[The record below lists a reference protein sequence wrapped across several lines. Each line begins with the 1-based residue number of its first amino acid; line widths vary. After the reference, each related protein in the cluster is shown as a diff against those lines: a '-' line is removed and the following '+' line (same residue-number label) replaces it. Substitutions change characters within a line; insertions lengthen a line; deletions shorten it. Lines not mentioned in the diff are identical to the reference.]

1 MASPTRAE
9 LAKLTLD
16 RRVALWEPQIR
27 AALARVAPLPSGVDV
42 ALVKAM
48 IATESE
54 GYPDA
59 KKSEAH
65 LESQS
70 LGLMQIVPKLHYSG
84 NPADLLDPQTNLNV
98 GVALLVSLVRA
109 RGNVWGGVSSYNG
122 GPGVPVKVA
131 TTFCLEWKPTA
142 PKTGRV
148 ISRDCARPYTAQ
160 PGEYPNQ
167 PYVTRVRGYYSRFG
181 GGGAVSGAS
190 APGKP
195 ATAPITSGATPLVSV
210 GGVSAGGLSQS
221 PPAGGGKTPP
231 KTGRTTT
238 VVAGGLGLLGLFG
251 LLLWLYVRGGAGR

>member
-9 LAKLTLD
+9 LKRLTLD
-16 RRVALWEPQIR
+16 QRVAFWEPQIR
-27 AALARVAPLPSGVDV
+27 AALARVSPLPSGVDV
-42 ALVKAM
+42 TLIKAM

-98 GVALLVSLVRA
+98 GVALLVRLVRE

-122 GPGVPVKVA
+122 GPGVPVKVP

-190 APGKP
+190 TPSKP
-195 ATAPITSGATPLVSV
+195 ASAPITSGATPLVNV
-210 GGVSAGGLSQS
+210 GGVGAGGLA
-221 PPAGGGKTPP
+221 PAPAGKTPP
-231 KTGRTTT
+231 KAGKTTA

>member
-1 MASPTRAE
+1 MATPTRAE
-9 LAKLTLD
+9 LKRYTLD
-16 RRVALWEPQIR
+16 QRIALWEPQIR
-27 AALARVAPLPSGVDV
+27 TALARVAPLPVGVDV
-42 ALVKAM
+42 ALIKAM

-98 GVALLVSLVRA
+98 GVALLVRLVRA

-122 GPGVPVKVA
+122 GPGVPVKVP

-148 ISRDCARPYTAQ
+148 ISRDCARPYTAK

-167 PYVTRVRGYYSRFG
+167 PYVTKVQSYYRRFG
-181 GGGAVSGAS
+181 GGGVSAPAPAPPKPAS
-190 APGKP
+190 APISP
-195 ATAPITSGATPLVSV
+195 GATPLVSGGGAASPAPAPASG
-210 GGVSAGGLSQS
+210 GGVPKKAGSASAMVLGG
-221 PPAGGGKTPP
+221 
-231 KTGRTTT
+231 
-238 VVAGGLGLLGLFG
+238 VGLLGLFG
-251 LLLWLYVRGGAGR
+251 LLLWIYVRGGSGR